1 MRKSVYTEVEVDVDI
16 DLDDFS
22 DEELL
27 EEIKYRNLNV
37 GGNVVEAER
46 LLDQIYYKRV
56 MGQDFM
62 PELDRYLYE
71 IIGRI
76 V

>member
-27 EEIKYRNLNV
+27 EEIKYRKLGDN
-37 GGNVVEAER
+37 GNVAEAER
-46 LLDQIYYKRV
+46 LRADIYYKRV

-71 IIGRI
+71 TIGRA

>member
-16 DLDDFS
+16 DLEDFT

-27 EEIKYRNLNV
+27 EELKDRNLNV
-37 GGNVVEAER
+37 GGNVKEAER
-46 LLDQIYYKRV
+46 LLEEIYYKRV
-56 MGQDFM
+56 MGKDFTT
-62 PELDRYLYE
+62 EIDQYLYE
-71 IIGRI
+71 IIGRR